1 VAESEAQR
9 MSAMP
14 HRRLAELFRRLRKT
28 ATDVALS
35 TYGPNKD
42 NLKDADVEDE
52 DVRSYTLTI
61 KAPEK

>member
-1 VAESEAQR
+1 MAESEAQR
-9 MSAMP
+9 QSAMP

-35 TYGPNKD
+35 TYGPSKD
-42 NLKDADVEDE
+42 NIKDADVEDE

-61 KAPEK
+61 QTPRK